1 MVYAVAATRC
11 QQFDCIPL
19 HPICA
24 IGTLRGEVCHAFPCF
39 SPELMAEDEVAGG
52 DVVDEQEDAAQL
64 DQQVR
69 SDGSTSGT
77 G

>member
-1 MVYAVAATRC
+1 MRC
-11 QQFDCIPL
+11 
-19 HPICA
+19 
-24 IGTLRGEVCHAFPCF
+24 CHCHWWFLCF

-69 SDGSTSGT
+69 SDGSTCGT